1 MFGFLRGKK
10 WKEGGKSTNV
20 TSGIHGKSFRE
31 KAALWVCSGQVRLP
45 RGGGSLA
52 GRIFVFF
59 FFLHVTETGLP
70 WWSSG

>member
-1 MFGFLRGKK
+1 MNVWIFKREK
-10 WKEGGKSTNV
+10 WKEGGKSTAV
-20 TSGIHGKSFRE
+20 TSGIHDKSFWE

-45 RGGGSLA
+45 RAGGSLSED
-52 GRIFVFF
+52 F